1 MRAKTMLMGAFAVL
15 LLFIVS
21 CASSVPLEEFEAYQ
35 ETTQREL
42 IQLQENVATMQTAL
56 TLRAEQQTV
65 QALKNHVEQLQLEL
79 EQLSNQVATV
89 SETTQLK
96 EDLQAL
102 ASDYHALR
110 KAIDDFVE
118 VAGYNDP
125 DDLLRIGSDIIKV
138 NANIAQL
145 NKRLDTLRAAMELFV
160 QAQP

>member
-1 MRAKTMLMGAFAVL
+1 MRANNVLMVASAVL

-65 QALKNHVEQLQLEL
+65 QALRNHVEQLQLEL

-102 ASDYHALR
+102 ASDYLALT

-125 DDLLRIGSDIIKV
+125 DDLLRIGSVIIKV